1 MEPFTENPVDFAFF
15 MSLFQESVEKKIH
28 GSRGSIDTTHQVHHG
43 TGIKADQLLYQI
55 QKQFWI
61 KESYDVTAER
71 ELCKGV
77 SVDKTDHQY
86 VCCTS

>member
-28 GSRGSIDTTHQVHHG
+28 GSRGSIDITHQVHHR
-43 TGIKADQLLYQI
+43 TGIKADQLLYQR

-61 KESYDVTAER
+61 KESYDVIAER
-71 ELCKGV
+71 VMQGSL
-77 SVDKTDHQY
+77 S
-86 VCCTS
+86 

>member
-28 GSRGSIDTTHQVHHG
+28 GSRGSIDTTHQVHHR
-43 TGIKADQLLYQI
+43 TGIKADQLLYQR

-61 KESYDVTAER
+61 KESYDVIAER
-71 ELCKGV
+71 VMQGSL
-77 SVDKTDHQY
+77 S
-86 VCCTS
+86 